1 MSRSQDL
8 IQLIKG
14 IQLVANA
21 SIKTQQKYLKHLL
34 SHSSVVE
41 VLEKGAKQSQ
51 EFGKQVIDNPSQEIE
66 KLNKIMKE
74 AFERT
79 SVVADGIKYYKNST
93 ISPPVTMEIS
103 DGQKSFTRI
112 QDLGSLDIAS
122 ITLKELENLLQE
134 HSKHREATLKPQE
147 FSTPKWLSKKT
158 IQRQKSIPTVSEVA
172 AETKVVTEE
181 PVKVVKVE
189 PISVP
194 IKTKPST
201 PKAEPTASVTNDE
214 NNIKNMLSFI
224 TNYDKEAALPQS
236 ALNNNKIAIPAVS
249 LSFIHNFKYSCTCA
263 IFK

>member
-21 SIKTQQKYLKHLL
+21 SLKTQQKYLKHLL

-51 EFGKQVIDNPSQEIE
+51 EFGKQIIDNPSLEVE

-79 SVVADGIKYYKNST
+79 SVVAEGIKYYKNSA
-93 ISPPVTMEIS
+93 ISPPVTVEVS

-112 QDLGSLDIAS
+112 KDLGNLDIAS
-122 ITLKELENLLQE
+122 ITLKELESLLQE

-147 FSTPKWLSKKT
+147 SSTPKWLSKKT
-158 IQRQKSIPTVSEVA
+158 IQRQKSIPTVPEVNIVA
-172 AETKVVTEE
+172 VESKTVVEE
-181 PVKVVKVE
+181 PVKIVTVE
-189 PISVP
+189 PIP
-194 IKTKPST
+194 IPKKTKPVT
-201 PKAEPTASVTNDE
+201 PKAVPTAAVTNDE

-236 ALNNNKIAIPAVS
+236 AINGDKINVPAVS
-249 LSFIHNFKYSCTCA
+249 KSFIYNF
-263 IFK
+263 